1 MLTKKEGKKMTGEEI
16 RRFRW
21 ENNINQTDFAKM
33 AQIGVVTL
41 AKAESGKMS
50 GKTQAK
56 IEKTVKELSE
66 NV

>member
-1 MLTKKEGKKMTGEEI
+1 MTGEEI

-21 ENNINQTDFAKM
+21 ENNINQTEFAKM
-33 AQIGVVTL
+33 AQISLVTL

-56 IEKTVKELSE
+56 IEKTVKEYND
-66 NV
+66 NVQMS

>member
-1 MLTKKEGKKMTGEEI
+1 MTGEEI

-21 ENNINQTDFAKM
+21 ENDIKQTDFAKM
-33 AQIGVVTL
+33 AQISIVTL
-41 AKAESGKMS
+41 ARAESGKMS

-56 IEKTVKELSE
+56 IEKTVRELSE

>member
-1 MLTKKEGKKMTGEEI
+1 MTGEEI

-21 ENNINQTDFAKM
+21 ENDIKQADFAKM
-33 AQIGVVTL
+33 AQIGVATL
-41 AKAESGKMS
+41 VKAESGKMS

>member
-1 MLTKKEGKKMTGEEI
+1 MTGEEI

-21 ENNINQTDFAKM
+21 ENNINQTEFAKM
-33 AQIGVVTL
+33 AQISIATL

-56 IEKTVKELSE
+56 IEKTVKELRE